1 MRVPDLDWIADDR
14 TGLTFN
20 DATSAV
26 FAMDVDWSKVEKR
39 PDDNEPHVLGVALD
53 YDGRAYEVRV
63 LDAYTAW
70 LPRYR
75 FSVVSDS

>member
-1 MRVPDLDWIADDR
+1 
-14 TGLTFN
+14 
-20 DATSAV
+20 
-26 FAMDVDWSKVEKR
+26 
-39 PDDNEPHVLGVALD
+39 VALD

-75 FSVVSDS
+75 FSVVADS